1 MREGES
7 GKEKKDGCKVG
18 RGGERERV
26 AEAGEQMKGNIER
39 VGEREKGEKEEKG
52 RGKET
57 EINTCWFLSDG
68 HCRQIVDDVVKL
80 STFCHVLLQHRHA
93 VLNQHLG
100 QIREDM

>member
-1 MREGES
+1 MGKRKKMDVRWGEGERGRDRESDGGRRADEGKHRES
-7 GKEKKDGCKVG
+7 GRD
-18 RGGERERV
+18 
-26 AEAGEQMKGNIER
+26 
-39 VGEREKGEKEEKG
+39 REKGEKGEKG

-57 EINTCWFLSDG
+57 EIHTCWFLSDG